1 MNVVCIFFTAAISL
15 ILGSVN
21 VAFAQEQYPSRPIT
35 ILVPSAAGG
44 GQDVV
49 IRLIAPALSQALGQ
63 NIIVENRPGASG
75 IIASTA
81 VVKAKTDGHTMM
93 VTSATQ
99 GALNKH
105 FQKPP
110 YDPDKDLVAVAA
122 LAAGPNVLVI
132 STAQPFKSVQ
142 DLVVHA
148 RNNPNKLTF
157 ASNGQGSGQ
166 HMVGELFNYLAGTQ
180 ITHVPFKGSGE
191 YLSQIIGNNVTMGFA
206 STLSTIPL
214 ISAGKLRALGVT
226 TKTLISA
233 GKLRALGVTTKTRVE
248 SLPDI
253 PAISEYKPMS
263 EFRYVNWVG
272 LFTTAGTPS
281 GSIALVNKAVA
292 KTLQDPVLANALR
305 ARGNDPVIMSATE
318 VQEYVRSEAARI
330 TKLAIERNIQIG
342 Q

>member
-142 DLVVHA
+142 DLVVYA

-206 STLSTIPL
+206 STLSTIP
-214 ISAGKLRALGVT
+214 
-226 TKTLISA
+226 LISA

>member
-21 VAFAQEQYPSRPIT
+21 VAFAQEQYPNRPIT

-226 TKTLISA
+226 TKT
-233 GKLRALGVTTKTRVE
+233 RVE

>member
-1 MNVVCIFFTAAISL
+1 M
-15 ILGSVN
+15 
-21 VAFAQEQYPSRPIT
+21 
-35 ILVPSAAGG
+35 
-44 GQDVV
+44 
-49 IRLIAPALSQALGQ
+49 RLIAPALSQALGQ
-63 NIIVENRPGASG
+63 NIIVENKPGASG
-75 IIASTA
+75 IIASTI
-81 VVKAKTDGHTMM
+81 VVKAKPDGHTML
-93 VTSATQ
+93 VTSAIQ

-105 FQKPP
+105 FHKPP
-110 YDPDKDLVAVAA
+110 YDPNKDLVAIAA

-132 STAQPFKSVQ
+132 GAAQPFKSVQ
-142 DLVVHA
+142 DLVVFA
-148 RNNPNKLTF
+148 KSNPNKLTF

-166 HMVGELFNYLAGTQ
+166 HMVGELFNQLAGTQ

-226 TKTLISA
+226 T
-233 GKLRALGVTTKTRVE
+233 RTRVD

-281 GSIALVNKAVA
+281 SSIALVNKAVA
-292 KTLQDPVLANALR
+292 TTLQDPGMANALR
-305 ARGNDPVIMSATE
+305 ARGNDPVIMSVTE
-318 VQEYVRSEAARI
+318 VQEYVESEAARI

>member
-226 TKTLISA
+226 TKT
-233 GKLRALGVTTKTRVE
+233 RVE